1 MSDEV
6 ARARQRRIDR
16 DHVSMDVPNCP
27 ACLHQLTPD
36 ADAERWICRQPEC
49 DITDVHRCD

>member
-6 ARARQRRIDR
+6 ARARERRIDR

-36 ADAERWICRQPEC
+36 ADAERWICRQPDC
-49 DITDVHRCD
+49 VNNDVRTL